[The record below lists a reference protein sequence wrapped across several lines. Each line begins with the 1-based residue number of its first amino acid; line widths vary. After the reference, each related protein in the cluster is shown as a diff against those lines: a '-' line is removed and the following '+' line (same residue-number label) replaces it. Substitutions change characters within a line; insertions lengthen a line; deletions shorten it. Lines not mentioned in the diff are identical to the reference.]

1 MPSNIYNNK
10 FYSKLFN
17 IFFLYF
23 SQQYS
28 RLTIFFKDS
37 QFITS
42 IRSEL
47 YGQTEFFAN
56 CGGLLGLFMGF
67 SFLSLIE
74 IIYYLT
80 IRLACNINL
89 RRQDKRKIRRVA
101 TIKRLNLIPDVKIN
115 FSDCEKKL

>member
-1 MPSNIYNNK
+1 MIFNK
-10 FYSKLFN
+10 YSSAQHIRLSIIFN
-17 IFFLYF
+17 
-23 SQQYS
+23 
-28 RLTIFFKDS
+28 DNE
-37 QFITS
+37 FITS

-80 IRLACNINL
+80 IRLACNLNL
-89 RRQDKRKIRRVA
+89 RRQKKNKIRRLA
-101 TIKRLNLIPDVKIN
+101 TKKRSNLIPDVKIS
-115 FSDCEKKL
+115 FSDDDKKL